1 MFHYVTKCSCEV
13 ASTEVEFEVGKGK
26 LPLSLSPL
34 LLAGCEEG
42 GGSEIVKMHLAFLPA
57 KLSLFPPSAAS
68 GDTDKVIAAEALNV
82 VGAGGAAVGETFR
95 PICRSCPRNC
105 ASST

>member
-1 MFHYVTKCSCEV
+1 M
-13 ASTEVEFEVGKGK
+13 
-26 LPLSLSPL
+26 
-34 LLAGCEEG
+34 
-42 GGSEIVKMHLAFLPA
+42 KMHLAFLPA

-82 VGAGGAAVGETFR
+82 VGRGAGGAAAVGETFR

-105 ASST
+105 AGST